1 MSTPSI
7 NTITIT
13 RGIVMSTPSIYTI
26 TIILYYIRGLLQFI
40 IPGMKYVYKR
50 SWHNNPLISYKNTFC
65 IWFNHPT

>member
-13 RGIVMSTPSIYTI
+13 RGIIMSTPSIYTI

-50 SWHNNPLISYKNTFC
+50 S
-65 IWFNHPT
+65 